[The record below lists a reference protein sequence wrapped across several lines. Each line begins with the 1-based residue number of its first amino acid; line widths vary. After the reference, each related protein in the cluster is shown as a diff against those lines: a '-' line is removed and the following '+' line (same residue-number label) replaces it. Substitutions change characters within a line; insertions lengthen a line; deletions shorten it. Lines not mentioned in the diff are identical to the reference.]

1 MKSKFS
7 RMLSVLL
14 VLSILIGSFV
24 LTGYSSSQE
33 PEARAKQIVQTMTLD
48 EKISQMII
56 PSIRTWNEENIT
68 DINAVPQ
75 ISEALRRHQYG
86 GLCLFRH
93 NITGN
98 EQITRLLHDLQE
110 NNRNIEGVSTHIPYL
125 TSVDEEGGIVIRL
138 TSGTRMTGNMA
149 IGATSD
155 AENNAEI
162 TGMIIGEE
170 MSAVGFNTDFAP
182 DIDVNSD
189 PNNPVIGTRSFSDD
203 PNTVA
208 ALGISYVKGL
218 EKSNIIAAYK
228 HFPGHGDT
236 DVDSHIGTPS
246 VEKTYDELKET
257 ELVPFKA
264 AIDAGAD
271 MIMTAHITYPL
282 IDEEKT
288 FGDGVTK
295 GFYPATM
302 SHKMITDILRTDL
315 GFNGVVVTD
324 ALEMDAIGNSGIV
337 PGGTNYVE
345 YSVNIAKEVIN
356 SDVDLL
362 LIPLDMKNEEA
373 IAFYDGYISGIASK
387 VESGEISQDTID
399 ESVTRILTLK
409 LKYGIMYDD
418 ETPDIEKKVADSIT
432 TVGSRE
438 HHDAEIKMAREAITV
453 VKNEGNTLPVSKD
466 TKNIFVLGRQST
478 DANTLQYVVNELKKN
493 NYIADDANIN
503 IDYYYDSS
511 ADVQLHY
518 PDDMKEKISSSD
530 IVIGLS
536 YANNNSALDKEN
548 PQYIGVSSAI
558 EDTHAAGGKFILL
571 SSNLPYDAA
580 IFTDADAIVLAYMGF
595 GLGTDPTEKTDSGTG
610 MKAMNAN
617 IIAAMETIFGA
628 NKPQGHLPVNV
639 PEVKENSDG
648 TLIYGD
654 TYLYNRGFGI
664 TD

>member
-56 PSIRTWNEENIT
+56 PAIRTWNEENIT

-86 GLCLFRH
+86 GLCLFRQ

-98 EQITRLLHDLQE
+98 EQITRLIHDLQE

-182 DIDVNSD
+182 DIDVNSA

-257 ELVPFKA
+257 ELVPFKT

-324 ALEMDAIGNSGIV
+324 ALEMDAISNSGIV

-493 NYIADDANIN
+493 NFIADDANIN

-536 YANNNSALDKEN
+536 YASNNSALDKEN

-580 IFTDADAIVLAYMGF
+580 IFTDADAIVLAYMGS

-648 TLIYGD
+648 TLIYKD